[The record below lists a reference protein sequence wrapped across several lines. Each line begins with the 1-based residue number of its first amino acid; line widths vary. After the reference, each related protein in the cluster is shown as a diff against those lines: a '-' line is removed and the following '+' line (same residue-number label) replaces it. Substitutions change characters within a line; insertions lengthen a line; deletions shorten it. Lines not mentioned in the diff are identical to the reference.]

1 MKKLTSILLIS
12 MLAGSLALTGCDGGV
27 AGKSS
32 SNSSSSSTGS
42 ASTSSAS
49 SDNSAEDNT
58 TADDTTTG
66 DTATD
71 EAEDTASDVDVS
83 VVGLYTE
90 SGYINSYMGYQVDL
104 PGEYTLTK
112 REGLV
117 TSAGNENEDVVA
129 ASNDESLMESL
140 AGYVDSIMPQV
151 VFSANDDTHYIT
163 ITNETTKVSLMA
175 DEGSV
180 WDEESAIAEATMDSV
195 KSRIEG
201 MASEEDGISV
211 MDVQTQTTSFV
222 LAGTEHAAVYLS
234 ATVNDIAYYVAE
246 IYVRSADK
254 KVISVIDIESLGSDD
269 IQTICNYFSAL

>member
-1 MKKLTSILLIS
+1 MKKLSSILLVS

-27 AGKSS
+27 VG
-32 SNSSSSSTGS
+32 NSSSSSTGS

-58 TADDTTTG
+58 TADDTTTE

-71 EAEDTASDVDVS
+71 EAEDAASDVDVS

-90 SGYINSYMGYQVDL
+90 SGYTNSYMSYQVDL

-117 TSAGNENEDVVA
+117 SSAGNENEDVVA

-151 VFSANDDTHYIT
+151 VFSANDGIHYIT

-195 KSRIEG
+195 KSRVEG
-201 MASEEDGISV
+201 MASEEDGLSV

-222 LAGTEHAAVYLS
+222 LAGTEHAAVYVT

-246 IYVRSADK
+246 IYVRSSDK

>member
-1 MKKLTSILLIS
+1 MKKLTSILLVS

-32 SNSSSSSTGS
+32 SNSSSTGS
-42 ASTSSAS
+42 ASTSTAS
-49 SDNSAEDNT
+49 SDNDAADNA
-58 TADDTTTG
+58 ADDTTA
-66 DTATD
+66 DNSTAD
-71 EAEDTASDVDVS
+71 ETEAASDIDVS

-90 SGYINSYMGYQVDL
+90 NGYTNSYMGYQVNL

-117 TSAGNENEDVVA
+117 SSVDNENEDVVA

-140 AGYVDSIMPQV
+140 AGYVDSIMPQA
-151 VFSANDDTHYIT
+151 VFSADDGTHYIT
-163 ITNETTKVSLMA
+163 ITNETTKVSIMA

-195 KSRIEG
+195 KSAVEG

-211 MDVQTQTTSFV
+211 MDVQAQTTSFI
-222 LAGTEHAAVYLS
+222 LAGTEHAAVYVT
-234 ATVNDIAYYVAE
+234 ATINDIDYYAAE
-246 IYVRSADK
+246 IYVRSADQ

>member
-1 MKKLTSILLIS
+1 MKKLTSILLVS

-49 SDNSAEDNT
+49 SDNGAEDNT
-58 TADDTTTG
+58 TADDTTT
-66 DTATD
+66 D
-71 EAEDTASDVDVS
+71 EASDVDVS

-90 SGYINSYMGYQVDL
+90 SGYTNSYMGYQVDL

>member
-1 MKKLTSILLIS
+1 MKKLSSILLVS
-12 MLAGSLALTGCDGGV
+12 MLAGSLALTGCGGGV
-27 AGKSS
+27 VG
-32 SNSSSSSTGS
+32 NSSSSSTDS

-49 SDNSAEDNT
+49 SDNS
-58 TADDTTTG
+58 
-66 DTATD
+66 
-71 EAEDTASDVDVS
+71 AEDTASDVDVS
-83 VVGLYTE
+83 VVGLYNE
-90 SGYINSYMGYQVDL
+90 SGYTNSYMGYQIDL

-117 TSAGNENEDVVA
+117 SSAGNENEDVVA

-151 VFSANDDTHYIT
+151 VFSANDGTHFIT

-195 KSRIEG
+195 KSRVEG
-201 MASEEDGISV
+201 MASEEDGLSV

-222 LAGTEHAAVYLS
+222 LAGTEHAAVYVT
-234 ATVNDIAYYVAE
+234 ATANDIAYYVAE

>member
-1 MKKLTSILLIS
+1 MKKLTSILLAS

-27 AGKSS
+27 AGNSS

-42 ASTSSAS
+42 ASTSSVS
-49 SDNSAEDNT
+49 SDNGAEDNT
-58 TADDTTTG
+58 AADDTTTK
-66 DTATD
+66 DTTAD
-71 EAEDTASDVDVS
+71 EASDTASDVDVS

-90 SGYINSYMGYQVDL
+90 NGYTNSYMGYQINL

-117 TSAGNENEDVVA
+117 ASVGNENEDVVV

-151 VFSANDDTHYIT
+151 VFSANDGTHYIT
-163 ITNETTKVSLMA
+163 ITNETTKVSIMA

-180 WDEESAIAEATMDSV
+180 WDGESAIAEATMDSV
-195 KSRIEG
+195 KSAVEG

-222 LAGTEHAAVYLS
+222 LAGTEHAAVYVT
-234 ATVNDIAYYVAE
+234 ATVNDIAYYAAE

>member
-1 MKKLTSILLIS
+1 MKKLTSILLVS

-32 SNSSSSSTGS
+32 SNSSSTGS
-42 ASTSSAS
+42 SSTSSVS
-49 SDNSAEDNT
+49 SDNDAADNT
-58 TADDTTTG
+58 IADNTADETTN
-66 DTATD
+66 D
-71 EAEDTASDVDVS
+71 EATDTASDIDVS

-90 SGYINSYMGYQVDL
+90 NGYTNSYMGYQVSL

-117 TSAGNENEDVVA
+117 SSVDNENEDVVA

-140 AGYVDSIMPQV
+140 AGYVDSIMPQA
-151 VFSANDDTHYIT
+151 VFSADDGNHYIT
-163 ITNETTKVSLMA
+163 ITNETTKVSIMA

-195 KSRIEG
+195 KSAVEG
-201 MASEEDGISV
+201 MASEEDGITV
-211 MDVQTQTTSFV
+211 VDVQTQTTSFAI
-222 LAGTEHAAVYLS
+222 AGTEHAAVYAT
-234 ATVNDIAYYVAE
+234 ATVNDIAYYAAE
-246 IYVRSADK
+246 IYIRSADQ

>member
-1 MKKLTSILLIS
+1 MKKLTSILLVS

-66 DTATD
+66 DTTTD
-71 EAEDTASDVDVS
+71 ETSEVDVS

-90 SGYINSYMGYQVDL
+90 SGYTNSYMGYQVDL

-140 AGYVDSIMPQV
+140 AGYVDSIMPQA
-151 VFSANDDTHYIT
+151 VFSANDGNHYIT

>member
-1 MKKLTSILLIS
+1 
-12 MLAGSLALTGCDGGV
+12 
-27 AGKSS
+27 
-32 SNSSSSSTGS
+32 
-42 ASTSSAS
+42 
-49 SDNSAEDNT
+49 
-58 TADDTTTG
+58 
-66 DTATD
+66 
-71 EAEDTASDVDVS
+71 
-83 VVGLYTE
+83 
-90 SGYINSYMGYQVDL
+90 
-104 PGEYTLTK
+104 
-112 REGLV
+112 
-117 TSAGNENEDVVA
+117 
-129 ASNDESLMESL
+129 
-140 AGYVDSIMPQV
+140 
-151 VFSANDDTHYIT
+151 
-163 ITNETTKVSLMA
+163 MA

>member
-1 MKKLTSILLIS
+1 MKKLSSILFVS

-27 AGKSS
+27 VG
-32 SNSSSSSTGS
+32 NSSSSSTGS

-49 SDNSAEDNT
+49 LDNSAEDNT
-58 TADDTTTG
+58 TK

-90 SGYINSYMGYQVDL
+90 SGYTNSYMGYQIDL

-117 TSAGNENEDVVA
+117 SSAGNENEDVVA

-151 VFSANDDTHYIT
+151 VFSANDGTHYIT

-195 KSRIEG
+195 KSRVEG
-201 MASEEDGISV
+201 MASEEDGLSV

-222 LAGTEHAAVYLS
+222 LAGTEHAAVYVT

-246 IYVRSADK
+246 IYVRSSDK

-269 IQTICNYFSAL
+269 IQTICNYFSAV

>member
-1 MKKLTSILLIS
+1 MKKLSSILLVS

-27 AGKSS
+27 AGK
-32 SNSSSSSTGS
+32 SSSSSTGS

-58 TADDTTTG
+58 TTE

-90 SGYINSYMGYQVDL
+90 SGYTNSYMGYQIDL

-195 KSRIEG
+195 KSRVEG

-222 LAGTEHAAVYLS
+222 LAGTEHAAVYLT

>member
-1 MKKLTSILLIS
+1 MKKLSSILLVS

-27 AGKSS
+27 VG
-32 SNSSSSSTGS
+32 NSSSSSTGS

-58 TADDTTTG
+58 TADDTTT
-66 DTATD
+66 
-71 EAEDTASDVDVS
+71 EDTVSDVDVS

-90 SGYINSYMGYQVDL
+90 SGYTNSYMGYQIDL

-117 TSAGNENEDVVA
+117 SSAGNENEDVVA

-151 VFSANDDTHYIT
+151 VFSANDGTHFIT

-195 KSRIEG
+195 KSRVEG
-201 MASEEDGISV
+201 MASEEDGLSV

-222 LAGTEHAAVYLS
+222 LAGTEHAAVYVT

-246 IYVRSADK
+246 IYVRSSDK

>member
-1 MKKLTSILLIS
+1 MKKLTSILLVS

-27 AGKSS
+27 VGNSS

-49 SDNSAEDNT
+49 SDNSAED
-58 TADDTTTG
+58 
-66 DTATD
+66 
-71 EAEDTASDVDVS
+71 TASDVDVS

-90 SGYINSYMGYQVDL
+90 SGYTNSYMGYQIDL

-117 TSAGNENEDVVA
+117 SSAGNENEDVVV

-151 VFSANDDTHYIT
+151 VFSANDGTHFIT

-195 KSRIEG
+195 KSRVEG
-201 MASEEDGISV
+201 MASEEDGLSV

-222 LAGTEHAAVYLS
+222 LAGTEHAAVYLT

>member
-1 MKKLTSILLIS
+1 MKKLTSILLAS

-27 AGKSS
+27 AGNSS

-42 ASTSSAS
+42 ASTSSVS
-49 SDNSAEDNT
+49 SDNGAEDNT
-58 TADDTTTG
+58 TADDTTTE
-66 DTATD
+66 DTTA
-71 EAEDTASDVDVS
+71 EASDTASDVDVS

-90 SGYINSYMGYQVDL
+90 NGYTNSYMGYQVNL
-104 PGEYTLTK
+104 PGEYTLTQ

-117 TSAGNENEDVVA
+117 ASVGNENEDVVA

-151 VFSANDDTHYIT
+151 VFSANDGTHYIT
-163 ITNETTKVSLMA
+163 ITNETTKVSIMA

-195 KSRIEG
+195 KSAVEG

-222 LAGTEHAAVYLS
+222 LAGTEHAAVYVT
-234 ATVNDIAYYVAE
+234 ATVNDIAYYAAE

>member
-1 MKKLTSILLIS
+1 MKKLTSILLAS
-12 MLAGSLALTGCDGGV
+12 MLAGSLALTGCDGGA
-27 AGKSS
+27 AGNSS

-42 ASTSSAS
+42 TSTSSVS
-49 SDNSAEDNT
+49 SDNGAEDNT
-58 TADDTTTG
+58 AADDTTTE
-66 DTATD
+66 DTTAD
-71 EAEDTASDVDVS
+71 ETSDTASDVDVS

-90 SGYINSYMGYQVDL
+90 NGYTNSYMGYQIDL

-117 TSAGNENEDVVA
+117 ASIGDENEDVVS

-151 VFSANDDTHYIT
+151 VFSANDGTHYIT
-163 ITNETTKVSLMA
+163 ITNETTKVSIMA

-195 KSRIEG
+195 KSAVEG

-222 LAGTEHAAVYLS
+222 LAGTEHAAVYAT
-234 ATVNDIAYYVAE
+234 ATVNDIAYYAAE

>member
-1 MKKLTSILLIS
+1 MKKLSSILFVS

-27 AGKSS
+27 AG
-32 SNSSSSSTGS
+32 NSSSSSTGS

-58 TADDTTTG
+58 TADDTTTE

-90 SGYINSYMGYQVDL
+90 SGYTNSYMGYQVDL

-117 TSAGNENEDVVA
+117 SSTGNENEDVVA

-195 KSRIEG
+195 KSRVEG

-222 LAGTEHAAVYLS
+222 LAGTEHAYLT

-246 IYVRSADK
+246 IYVRSSDK